1 MPRKYY
7 FKAYVDGEYI
17 GDATADSINS
27 GLSFAGMHLGSCK
40 TIEIV

>member
-7 FKAYVDGEYI
+7 FKVYVDGEYI
-17 GDATADSINS
+17 GDATADIINS
-27 GLSFAGMHLGSCK
+27 ELSFAGIYLGSCK